1 MEPFKIRTY
10 GRTELAQLY
19 CPGLCPQ
26 AALRKLNQRIDIHPT
41 LQSKLQALVPYDKIH
56 QYTPAQVQLTYN
68 ALGEPY

>member
-19 CPGLCPQ
+19 WPGLCPQ
-26 AALRKLNQRIDIHPT
+26 AAFRKLSQLIDFHPT
-41 LQSKLQALVPYDKIH
+41 LRRELRALVPSDKVRT
-56 QYTPAQVQLTYN
+56 YTPAQVQLIYN

>member
-26 AALRKLNQRIDIHPT
+26 AAFRKLNQWIDIHPT
-41 LQSKLQALVPYDKIH
+41 ERSELHALVPSDKART
-56 QYTPAQVQLTYN
+56 YTPAQVQLIYN